1 MMTCIEKEWRRA
13 YLLLEMAPTDVTP
26 MLLTAL
32 ASYSSLG
39 GKGGLMVV
47 MVMVMM
53 MMMMMVMVMMMVASI
68 MTNYKVES
76 CGHSECSKHFPLPF
90 GIGAQAHHRTLNTK
104 HCTQLHV
111 GVSINFKTSFFSK
124 VVFPKIELF
133 ISKIG
138 KNG

>member
-47 MVMVMM
+47 MVM
-53 MMMMMVMVMMMVASI
+53 MMVMVMLMMMVASI

-90 GIGAQAHHRTLNTK
+90 GIGAQAHHRTLNNV
-104 HCTQLHV
+104 H
-111 GVSINFKTSFFSK
+111 
-124 VVFPKIELF
+124 
-133 ISKIG
+133 
-138 KNG
+138 

>member
-1 MMTCIEKEWRRA
+1 MMTMTMGCDVILMMTCIEKEWRRA

-39 GKGGLMVV
+39 GKGGLMMV
-47 MVMVMM
+47 MVMV
-53 MMMMMVMVMMMVASI
+53 MVASI

-90 GIGAQAHHRTLNTK
+90 GIGAQAHHRTQCSSHNGDDDDGDGDGDGNGGHRTLNTEQCSLNIT
-104 HCTQLHV
+104 H
-111 GVSINFKTSFFSK
+111 
-124 VVFPKIELF
+124 
-133 ISKIG
+133 
-138 KNG
+138 

>member
-47 MVMVMM
+47 IVMMMVMVMM
-53 MMMMMVMVMMMVASI
+53 MMMVIVMVMMVMIVMIMMMHFTRCNDHNMVMI
-68 MTNYKVES
+68 
-76 CGHSECSKHFPLPF
+76 
-90 GIGAQAHHRTLNTK
+90 
-104 HCTQLHV
+104 
-111 GVSINFKTSFFSK
+111 
-124 VVFPKIELF
+124 
-133 ISKIG
+133 
-138 KNG
+138 